1 MSVTLKYLKSRPVAK
16 ATFRLPAEAAPK
28 AKKVHLVGDFND
40 WNEKAT
46 PMERLKDGTFKVV
59 LDLDAGQ
66 AYSFRYLMTVGLHGA
81 YMARGDFFTGN
92 PQVAKDPW
100 AAFTTFTWYAF

>member
-66 AYSFRYLMTVGLHGA
+66 AYSFRYLIDGKRWENDWDATRYEPHPF
-81 YMARGDFFTGN
+81 GDGDN
-92 PQVAKDPW
+92 SVVQL
-100 AAFTTFTWYAF
+100 